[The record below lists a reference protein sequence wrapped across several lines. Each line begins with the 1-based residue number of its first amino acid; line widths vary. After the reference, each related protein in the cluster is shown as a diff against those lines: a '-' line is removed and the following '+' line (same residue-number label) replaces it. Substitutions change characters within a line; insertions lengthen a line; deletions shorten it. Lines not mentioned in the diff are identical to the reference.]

1 MDPWGDADVSSEDTD
16 DVAATGRAPAAS
28 AERERTVARALDSL
42 TAQLNQFTSAL
53 ELRESAASAMAAAVN
68 EIRAATSSLT
78 EPLHAALERLGEL
91 DLSLTEL
98 AERLQAALDAG
109 NDGRSGGVT
118 PDDLQ
123 PLVAA
128 VAALGERDHE
138 ALTREVA
145 AISRS
150 VATWRVA
157 TAQDHEAL
165 VSSVAHLLARPE
177 VDVAALAE
185 AIEELRSRPA
195 PDTAPLGDLTTAM
208 AELTGELDAVGR
220 VLQDAIA
227 SLHRIEDGTVGSNPR
242 RDRSR
247 QSAIAAVDDLRAAHQ
262 RRTGA
267 DRGDTD
273 HEAND
278 PGATA

>member
-1 MDPWGDADVSSEDTD
+1 VSSEETD
-16 DVAATGRAPAAS
+16 DVAATGRAPTPAGDRWQARIDARLERLETMIGRLPAAS
-28 AERERTVARALDSL
+28 AERERTVAGALDSL
-42 TAQLNQFTSAL
+42 TAQLNEFTAAL
-53 ELRESAASAMAAAVN
+53 VDELRESAASAIAAGVN
-68 EIRAATSSLT
+68 EIR
-78 EPLHAALERLGEL
+78 
-91 DLSLTEL
+91 
-98 AERLQAALDAG
+98 
-109 NDGRSGGVT
+109 
-118 PDDLQ
+118 
-123 PLVAA
+123 
-128 VAALGERDHE
+128 ALGERDHE
-138 ALTREVA
+138 SLTREVE

-165 VSSVAHLLARPE
+165 VSSVAHLHARPE

-195 PDTAPLGDLTTAM
+195 PDAAPLGDLTTAM

-247 QSAIAAVDDLRAAHQ
+247 RSAIAAVDDLRAAHE

-267 DRGDTD
+267 DRGDSD
-273 HEAND
+273 HAAND
-278 PGATA
+278 PGATG